1 MKTLLDLPTSIN
13 QTLNII
19 KAKNNLKNK
28 AQTISVIV
36 KYYADNELEPELRP
50 EFIDRVLCD
59 SKKDKPSDYKTFNS
73 VKDLDNFVRKKGSK

>member
-28 AQTISVIV
+28 AETISVVV
-36 KYYADNELEPELRP
+36 KYYADNQLEPELRP
-50 EFIDRVLCD
+50 EFI
-59 SKKDKPSDYKTFNS
+59 KKIQDGDKKYKIGSGYKFRTLN
-73 VKDLDNFVRKKGSK
+73 DLKTRYNLD

>member
-28 AQTISVIV
+28 AETISVVV

-50 EFIDRVLCD
+50 EFI
-59 SKKDKPSDYKTFNS
+59 KKIQEGDNKYKVGSGYKFKTLN
-73 VKDLDNFVRKKGSK
+73 DLKTRYDID

>member
-28 AQTISVIV
+28 AETISVVV
-36 KYYADNELEPELRP
+36 KYYADNQLEPELRP
-50 EFIDRVLCD
+50 EFI
-59 SKKDKPSDYKTFNS
+59 KKIQEGDNKYKVGSGYKFKTLN
-73 VKDLDNFVRKKGSK
+73 DLKTRYDID